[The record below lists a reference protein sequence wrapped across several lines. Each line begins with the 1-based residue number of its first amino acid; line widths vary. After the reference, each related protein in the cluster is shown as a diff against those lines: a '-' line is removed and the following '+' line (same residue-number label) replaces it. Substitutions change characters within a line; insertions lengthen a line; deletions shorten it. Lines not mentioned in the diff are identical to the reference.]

1 MKALLWLVTAS
12 IAWISIWLW
21 ILATQTSAYLQERG
35 WIVPRSEE
43 HTSELQSRLHL
54 VCRLLL
60 EKKKTTHKTVQV
72 AFGGERY
79 PCTAATS
86 TRTTHPTSPSQ
97 HVGDADRRCFTPR
110 SQMSYRRRDS
120 APR

>member
-60 EKKKTTHKTVQV
+60 EKKKTAHRALRPPVLLPAVVDVLTQPLDPVLALECLRSPLRRHLLLPQTVLRLRP
-72 AFGGERY
+72 A
-79 PCTAATS
+79 
-86 TRTTHPTSPSQ
+86 HMPTI
-97 HVGDADRRCFTPR
+97 GD
-110 SQMSYRRRDS
+110 
-120 APR
+120 